1 MLVDAREDEAGLVKS
16 FGTLG
21 AGADADGRERM
32 TYAREKRRL
41 LREGTTVTHYGK
53 SIHLETVVIVKA
65 EWLVLNDA
73 GVKLESRLQEAVATA
88 RVAAVED
95 WHIVLLCHRVYGVEE
110 AEKVLLRVDILL
122 AVGAKENVPAL
133 F

>member
-21 AGADADGRERM
+21 AGADADGWERM
-32 TYAREKRRL
+32 SYAREEGGL
-41 LREGTTVTHYGK
+41 LRECATVAYYSE
-53 SIHLETVVIVKA
+53 SIHLETVVVVKA
-65 EWLVLNDA
+65 EWLVLDDTW
-73 GVKLESRLQEAVATA
+73 VKLESRLREAVAAA

-95 WHIVLLCHRVYGVEE
+95 WHIVLLCHCVYGVEE
-110 AEKVLLRVDILL
+110 AEEVLLRVDILL